1 VSAPTSPTTSTPGSP
16 RRSTRAVRRAAV
28 VTHGKPQTIGPA
40 LERLE
45 KVAREAGVELL
56 LPGEEVEKHGV
67 GEPKEDLTTAD
78 IAVVLGGDGTM
89 LRALQRFLG
98 TDIPVIGVN
107 IGRVGFL
114 ASIHPNE
121 LESGLARVFS
131 GDYRVVELTTL
142 EVDADGA
149 RGAAV
154 NDVVVLSSIRGRM
167 VELAWA
173 LGGED
178 LGVQPCDGLICA
190 TPSGSTAYN
199 LSNGGP
205 VLVRGLDAM
214 AVTFI
219 AAHSLHARPM
229 VVPRGLDLEIRN
241 RTPDVSA
248 SVLVDGHGL
257 ADVATAAPIT
267 IRLSERRSLLATL
280 PEATFFRRYRET
292 FGS

>member
-1 VSAPTSPTTSTPGSP
+1 MTSTPGSP
-16 RRSTRAVRRAAV
+16 RQLGSAVRRAAV
-28 VTHGKPQTIGPA
+28 ITHGKPPTIGPA

-56 LPGEEVEKHGV
+56 LPDEEIEKHGR
-67 GEPKEDLTTAD
+67 EDDGADVEEGD

-98 TDIPVIGVN
+98 TSIPVIGVN
-107 IGRVGFL
+107 FGRVGFL
-114 ASIHPNE
+114 ASIQQNE

-131 GDYRVVELTTL
+131 GDYRVVQLTTL
-142 EVDADGA
+142 EVEADGVRA
-149 RGAAV
+149 HAV
-154 NDVVVLSSIRGRM
+154 NDVVVLSSLRGRM
-167 VELAWA
+167 VELGWA
-173 LGGED
+173 VGGED
-178 LGVQPCDGLICA
+178 LGVQPCDGMICA

-219 AAHSLHARPM
+219 AAHSLHVRPL
-229 VVPRGLDLEIRN
+229 VVPRGLDLVIRN
-241 RTPDVSA
+241 RTLDVRA
-248 SVLVDGHGL
+248 AVLVDGHG
-257 ADVATAAPIT
+257 VAEVASDAPIT
-267 IRLSERRSLLATL
+267 IRLSEQRSLLATL